1 MKKNYLIIVLP
12 IIMGMLF
19 FASCEKSDSESGD
32 ETFNK
37 LLGTWKLT
45 HYTDYDNE
53 GNVTN
58 DFDSQVGT
66 SYYTFT
72 YQTYENDPSEY
83 LCISDY
89 ISLSNN
95 VSSYKWYWTYSNN
108 YIGGTM
114 VSGEVISVNGSQLL
128 LKKEFYDGNG
138 YQVTTYVKASEPEHV
153 FNSGGGTSGGDTGEG
168 GGGTSGGDAPYITS
182 FNSTSTKT
190 SITVKFMCSER
201 PTSATIKYG
210 TSSASITASSSI
222 AGKQVSATVSGLK
235 AGTKYYFK
243 CTVKNQY
250 GSSTSDEYP
259 AMTNY

>member
-1 MKKNYLIIVLP
+1 MKKNYLINVLP

-37 LLGTWKLT
+37 LIGTWKIT
-45 HYTDYDNE
+45 HYTNYDGK
-53 GNVTN
+53 GNVTS
-58 DFDSQVGT
+58 DYDSEIGT
-66 SYYTFT
+66 DYYTFKNE
-72 YQTYENDPSEY
+72 TYENDPSKY
-83 LCISDY
+83 LCISDH

-108 YIGGTM
+108 YIAGTM
-114 VSGEVISVNGSQLL
+114 VSGEVLSINGSQLL
-128 LKKEFYDGNG
+128 LKNEFYDGGG
-138 YQVTTYVKASEPEHV
+138 YYVITFVKASEPEHV
-153 FNSGGGTSGGDTGEG
+153 FNSGGGTSGGGTGEG
-168 GGGTSGGDAPYITS
+168 GGTTSGDAPYVTS

-210 TSSASITASSSI
+210 TSSATKTVSSSI